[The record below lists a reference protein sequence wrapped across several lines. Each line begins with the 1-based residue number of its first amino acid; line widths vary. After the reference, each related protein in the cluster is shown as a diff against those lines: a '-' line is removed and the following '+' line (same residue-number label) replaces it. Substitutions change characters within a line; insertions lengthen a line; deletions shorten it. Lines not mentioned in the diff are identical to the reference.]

1 MNEDIRKSLIEKY
14 LHAES
19 DIAQER
25 LLARW
30 FTTHQAQ
37 KDEET
42 VARLILAEYPQAA
55 YDAAEKEYDSLVI
68 SRTKHIRILRWSYGM
83 AACLAIA
90 IGLGVFLSNRS
101 VCGFNGLE
109 MAQGIEQIMSLDMET
124 VTSISARPKGC
135 KVILTA
141 VMDDG
146 SKCSYIMSRKK
157 GSSAISITAID

>member
-19 DIAQER
+19 DIMQEQ
-25 LLARW
+25 LLAQW
-30 FTTHQAQ
+30 FATHQAQ

-42 VARLILAEYPQAA
+42 VARLILAEHPEAS
-55 YDAAEKEYDSLVI
+55 YDAAEKEYVSVMA
-68 SRTKHIRILRWSYGM
+68 SQRKRIRIVRWSYGM

-146 SKCSYIMSRKK
+146 SKCSYMMSRKK